1 MNYEIKSA
9 QGALMLNKNINE
21 TTVDM
26 LDSDYKMWLAK
37 RATRQPDP
45 NLCDSDDK
53 FYNRFATRRIEN
65 DINVLWPRRGVARK
79 ARHHKLCTNLY
90 VPIYFKRRL
99 CVCCAPPRSGGIEM
113 PEGRSPSF
121 VNEWPYGPQL
131 EDRVI
136 EGSLLEPK
144 VFWLSQ
150 NAKGKNQIYAPPG
163 P

>member
-1 MNYEIKSA
+1 
-9 QGALMLNKNINE
+9 
-21 TTVDM
+21 
-26 LDSDYKMWLAK
+26 
-37 RATRQPDP
+37 
-45 NLCDSDDK
+45 
-53 FYNRFATRRIEN
+53 
-65 DINVLWPRRGVARK
+65 
-79 ARHHKLCTNLY
+79 
-90 VPIYFKRRL
+90 
-99 CVCCAPPRSGGIEM
+99 M

>member
-1 MNYEIKSA
+1 MLIAHWSIGNKEFEEIAMNYEIKSA

-79 ARHHKLCTNLY
+79 ARHA
-90 VPIYFKRRL
+90 RD
-99 CVCCAPPRSGGIEM
+99 
-113 PEGRSPSF
+113 SF
-121 VNEWPYGPQL
+121 FHWC
-131 EDRVI
+131 R
-136 EGSLLEPK
+136 
-144 VFWLSQ
+144 
-150 NAKGKNQIYAPPG
+150 
-163 P
+163 